1 VALTRDDL
9 EYIRNHAEVI
19 DVITWHAACEVDK
32 YSPDQVQ
39 WAGQRFREERA
50 WHGQGFRTD
59 VKHALRRLRYGPLQL
74 DGSDY
79 QRYFPSGPEMG
90 HRVGAE
96 GNILVNAGLTNIF
109 SLWLGLTG
117 AAVNPL
123 RDVAAGT
130 SVVGVGSGA
139 AAAATTDT
147 TLQANGGSAW
157 FQAID
162 ATSLAATTLNVV
174 VATCTVAS
182 GNGNFSWQEWCW
194 ATGSGAVTAG
204 ANGGTTAGSP
214 FATGATWAMVNHKTN
229 VNLGS
234 KASGSAWVFSTSV
247 VIN

>member
-1 VALTRDDL
+1 MALTLDDL
-9 EYIRNHAEVI
+9 EYIRRHAEVL
-19 DVITWHAACEVDK
+19 DVITWHASCAVDK
-32 YSPDQVQ
+32 YSPEQVQ

-59 VKHALRRLRYGPLQL
+59 VKQAMRRLRYGPLQL

-79 QRYFPSGPEMG
+79 QRYFPAGPEMG
-90 HRVGAE
+90 RRVGD
-96 GNILVNAGLTNIF
+96 GNILVNTGLGNIF
-109 SLWLGLTG
+109 SLWMGLTG
-117 AAVNPL
+117 AAINPI
-123 RDVAAGT
+123 RDVAGGT
-130 SVVGVGSGA
+130 SVCGVGSGA
-139 AAAATTDT
+139 AAGATTDT

-157 FQAID
+157 FQGFDASSL
-162 ATSLAATTLNVV
+162 ATSQINTLVATT
-174 VATCTVAS
+174 TVAS

-214 FATGATWAMVNHKTN
+214 FATGASWSMVNHKTA

-247 VIN
+247 FIS

>member
-1 VALTRDDL
+1 MALTKDDL
-9 EYIRNHAEVI
+9 DYIRQHADAI
-19 DVITWHAACEVDK
+19 DVITWHASCAVDK

-39 WAGQRFREERA
+39 WAGRRFSEERA
-50 WHGQGFRTD
+50 WRGQGFRTN
-59 VKHALRRLRYGPLQL
+59 VKHTLQRMRYGPLVL

-79 QRYFPSGPEMG
+79 QRYFPAGPEMG
-90 HRVGAE
+90 HVVGAD
-96 GNILVNAGLTNIF
+96 GNLLVNTGLGNIF
-109 SLWLGLTG
+109 SLWMGLTG
-117 AAVNPL
+117 AAINPI
-123 RDVAAGT
+123 RDVAGGT

-147 TLQANGGSAW
+147 TLQGNGGSAW
-157 FQAID
+157 YQGID
-162 ATSLAATTLNVV
+162 ATSLATSAINTL

-214 FATGATWAMVNHKTN
+214 FATGATWSMVNHKTN

-247 VIN
+247 YIA